1 MAKELHCFL
10 KDYFFPNVHTHSQN
24 PIWVRRNMFSFP
36 K

>member
-10 KDYFFPNVHTHSQN
+10 KDYFFPSVHTYSQN
-24 PIWVRRNMFSFP
+24 PIRVGRNMFSFP